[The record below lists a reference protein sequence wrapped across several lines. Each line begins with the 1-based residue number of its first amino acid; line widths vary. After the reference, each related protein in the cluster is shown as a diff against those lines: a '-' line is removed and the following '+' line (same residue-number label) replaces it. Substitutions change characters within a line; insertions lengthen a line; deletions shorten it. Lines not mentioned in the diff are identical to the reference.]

1 MLSIGKEFANEMIAH
16 SQEDDPN
23 ECCGILS
30 GDDETIKKLYRITNS
45 TPSPFRYQM
54 DPQDFL
60 NAMQDGDNNGWDM
73 LAFYHSHTHSPAY
86 PSKTDVRMALESW
99 MLDVYYVLVSL
110 ENKDEPQIRAFHIG
124 EEGEITEEEY
134 QVV

>member
-1 MLSIGKEFANEMIAH
+1 MLSIGKDFADEMITH
-16 SQEDDPN
+16 SLEADPN

-30 GDDETIKKLYRITNS
+30 GNDETIKKSYRITNA

-60 NAMQDGDNNGWDM
+60 NAMTDGDDNGWDM

-86 PSKTDVRMALESW
+86 PSETDVRMALESW
-99 MLDVYYVLVSL
+99 MLDVYYILVSL
-110 ENKDEPQIRAFHIG
+110 ENEEAPEIRAFHIG
-124 EEGEITEEEY
+124 EDGEITEEEF
-134 QVV
+134 QII

>member
-30 GDDETIKKLYRITNS
+30 GDDETIKKRYRITNS

-73 LAFYHSHTHSPAY
+73 LAFYHSHTHSAAY
-86 PSKTDVRMALESW
+86 PSQTDVRMALESW

-110 ENKDEPQIRAFHIG
+110 ENKDEPQIRAFHID

>member
-54 DPQDFL
+54 DPQDF
-60 NAMQDGDNNGWDM
+60 
-73 LAFYHSHTHSPAY
+73 
-86 PSKTDVRMALESW
+86 
-99 MLDVYYVLVSL
+99 
-110 ENKDEPQIRAFHIG
+110 
-124 EEGEITEEEY
+124 
-134 QVV
+134 